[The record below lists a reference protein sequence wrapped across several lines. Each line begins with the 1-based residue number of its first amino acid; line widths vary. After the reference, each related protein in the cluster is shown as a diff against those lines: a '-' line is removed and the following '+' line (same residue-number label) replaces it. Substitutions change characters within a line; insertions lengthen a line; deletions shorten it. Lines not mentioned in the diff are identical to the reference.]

1 MAYSDVRRPKMPVLP
16 AGHASFVVESLMA
29 QTINPPGA

>member
-1 MAYSDVRRPKMPVLP
+1 MAYLDVRRPKTPALT

-29 QTINPPGA
+29 HTINPPGA